1 MSTKTSIPFQ
11 PIDFDVAKRAIDEIT
26 VERQLPTQ
34 VVTLPTPSGEGRV
47 ESPKPHPVV
56 SLLPQ
61 PSPTRNFN
69 VDLPDYLIDAL
80 HARALQT
87 KPRCTVRSIIFQ
99 SLRANGFEIKDVDM
113 IPDGRRR
120 SRA

>member
-1 MSTKTSIPFQ
+1 MNTKTSIPFQ
-11 PIDFDVAKRAIDEIT
+11 PIDFDIAKRAIDEIT

-34 VVTLPTPSGEGRV
+34 VVTALHASGEGMT
-47 ESPKPHPVV
+47 EMPKPAPVV

-61 PSPTRNFN
+61 PSPTRNFT

-80 HARALQT
+80 HVRALQT

-120 SRA
+120 KRA